1 MNFEINT
8 FLDSLP
14 EDIEYI
20 NLRYRNLTFIPSLK
34 RFKNLQVLICSHN
47 QLTSLPDLNINLR
60 KLNCDNN
67 QLTSL
72 PYLNENLQILI
83 CDNNKLTFLPD
94 LNINLQKLICHNNKL
109 TSLPYLNENLRILY
123 CNNNPIDEIIYGI
136 GKTRI
141 GVNICKKQI
150 QTLNNFIYIGAYDL
164 KPNSK
169 TGYGRK

>member
-47 QLTSLPDLNINLR
+47 QLTS
-60 KLNCDNN
+60 
-67 QLTSL
+67 
-72 PYLNENLQILI
+72 
-83 CDNNKLTFLPD
+83 LPD